1 MKRQPQGNVVS
12 LHAGLKKGRI
22 GAPQLQSAIDE
33 LLGTSQDEEEAS
45 SPRLPLS
52 SIEAFICGPRA
63 MIDECVANLTA
74 IGLPQPQIHFESWW

>member
-1 MKRQPQGNVVS
+1 ME
-12 LHAGLKKGRI
+12 KGRI
-22 GAPQLQSAIDE
+22 GAPQLQSAIDK
-33 LLGTSQDEEEAS
+33 LLGTSQEEEA